1 MNFFKVLRLC
11 LCAILCAC
19 LMVRAT
25 SAMELSDN
33 DWLRLNAGDV
43 VVQSRK
49 VDGKRRVEAA
59 IVIKQTIGDIWRVML
74 DCAAAPEFVPNMRR
88 CEVLDRADDGR
99 WEIIEHE
106 VKYSWLAPKTI
117 YQFKAEYVPQ
127 QTIHFERISGD
138 LKHLVGDWRLDSN
151 DDLGGA
157 VLVSYSVYIDPGFI
171 VPGFMVRRSLRK
183 DLPDVM
189 RALRHRVAEM
199 RGDEM
204 ASDVE

>member
-1 MNFFKVLRLC
+1 MKLSRVLHVC
-11 LCAILCAC
+11 LCAC
-19 LMVRAT
+19 LMVSAAG
-25 SAMELSDN
+25 AMELSDS
-33 DWLRLNAGDV
+33 DWERLHAGDV

-49 VDGKRRVEAA
+49 VGGKRWVEAA
-59 IVIKQTIGDIWRVML
+59 ILISQTAEDIWRVML
-74 DCAAAPEFVPNMRR
+74 DCAAAPEFVPNLRR
-88 CEVLDRADDGR
+88 CEVLDRADEGS

-117 YQFKAEYVPQ
+117 YQFKAEYAFPES
-127 QTIHFERISGD
+127 IHFERISGD
-138 LKHLVGDWRLDSN
+138 LKHLIGDWRLEAN

-157 VLVSYSVYIDPGFI
+157 VLVSYSVYIDPGFF

-199 RGDEM
+199 PGSER
-204 ASDVE
+204 AADVE